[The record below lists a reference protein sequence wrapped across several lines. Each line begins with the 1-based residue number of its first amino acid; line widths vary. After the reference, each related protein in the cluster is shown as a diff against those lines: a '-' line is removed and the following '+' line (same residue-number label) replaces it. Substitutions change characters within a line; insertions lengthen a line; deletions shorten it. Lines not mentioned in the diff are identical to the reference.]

1 VSDPEYLSLEDAV
14 SLLRALRVGPIR
26 DVGLLDSALARPRS
40 SAFGDDAYQSIE
52 LKAAALLHSLVK
64 NHPLVDGN
72 KRLGWLSATVFLRL
86 NGHRPTLSHDDAFGL
101 VVNIAGGDLALSD
114 IARRLAVE
122 VDVAAPRRD

>member
-1 VSDPEYLSLEDAV
+1 MSDPEYLSLEDAV

-26 DVGLLDSALARPRS
+26 DVGLLDSALARPMS

-72 KRLGWLSATVFLRL
+72 KRLGWLAATVFLRL

-122 VDVAAPRRD
+122 VDVAAPTRD